1 MTTVRQIK
9 KLLTPLLERHDD
21 LYLSGQWLLLKP
33 VRHLLRGVV
42 IDRTGEAARF
52 RPRWAV
58 MSLCV
63 PQDFFPLNW
72 GAMIRRAGPVRLWF
86 WDAPSLQADLFS
98 AIENQA
104 LPQLRAM
111 QTLEDFVAFANDKH
125 RFSLDPF
132 DAFPLLRIAA
142 DIARGDLHAAREG
155 CAELGTGKTMWSA
168 PELHEEFERITG
180 VLCPMLASGDRA
192 GMARLL
198 HEWEAYT
205 VDKLKLRDIWEP
217 TPFPLEAR

>member
-1 MTTVRQIK
+1 MTTARQIK
-9 KLLTPLLERHDD
+9 KSLAPLVERHDD
-21 LYLSGQWLLLKP
+21 LVLKGPWLYLKP
-33 VRHLLRGVV
+33 VRHLLRAVL

-63 PQDFFPLNW
+63 PQRVFPLNW
-72 GAMIRRAGPVRLWF
+72 GAMISRPGTNKLWF
-86 WDAPSLQADLFS
+86 WDDPSLQADLLA
-98 AIENQA
+98 AIEEQA
-104 LPQLRAM
+104 LPRLRM
-111 QTLEDFVAFANDKH
+111 LKTLGDFVAFANDRH

-132 DAFPLLRIAA
+132 DAFLLPRIVV
-142 DIARGDLHAAREG
+142 DVARGDLAAARSG
-155 CAELGTGKTMWSA
+155 CEEVLSGRTMWSM
-168 PELHEEFERITG
+168 PGRTVGELCHLVG
-180 VLCPMLASGDRA
+180 KNDRA

-217 TPFPLEAR
+217 TPFPLETG